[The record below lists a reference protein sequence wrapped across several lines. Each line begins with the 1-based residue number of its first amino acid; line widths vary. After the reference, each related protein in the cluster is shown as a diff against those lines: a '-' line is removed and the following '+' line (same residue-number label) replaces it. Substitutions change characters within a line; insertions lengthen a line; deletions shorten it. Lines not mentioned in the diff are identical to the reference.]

1 MDDQTTTLPDPAQV
15 EEQPTQPEQPEQPT
29 VEQPTAS
36 QPAQPPSPAA
46 LLQQALNE
54 LGMLTLS
61 LAEQRQKLT
70 DAERVLRSIEAEVDG
85 RQVRIEID
93 EAKIAKLQGAAEALQ
108 ALVGGGQ

>member
-1 MDDQTTTLPDPAQV
+1 MEDQTTTLPEPEQV
-15 EEQPTQPEQPEQPT
+15 EEHPTQPEQPTLPAQPEQP
-29 VEQPTAS
+29 S
-36 QPAQPPSPAA
+36 AQPPSPAA

>member
-1 MDDQTTTLPDPAQV
+1 MDDQTTTLPEPAQV
-15 EEQPTQPEQPEQPT
+15 EEQPTQPEQPEPPTPEQPAQPT
-29 VEQPTAS
+29 
-36 QPAQPPSPAA
+36 AQPPSPAS

-93 EAKIAKLQGAAEALQ
+93 EAKIARLQGAAEALQ

>member
-1 MDDQTTTLPDPAQV
+1 MEDQTTTLPEPAQA
-15 EEQPTQPEQPEQPT
+15 EEQPTQPEQPTLPAQPEQP
-29 VEQPTAS
+29 S
-36 QPAQPPSPAA
+36 AQPPSPAA

>member
-1 MDDQTTTLPDPAQV
+1 MEDQTTTLPEPAQV
-15 EEQPTQPEQPEQPT
+15 EEQQTATEQPEQPT
-29 VEQPTAS
+29 QPT
-36 QPAQPPSPAA
+36 AQPPSPAA

>member
-1 MDDQTTTLPDPAQV
+1 MEDATTLPAADQAAQV
-15 EEQPTQPEQPEQPT
+15 EEQQTATEQPEQPT
-29 VEQPTAS
+29 QPT
-36 QPAQPPSPAA
+36 AQPPSPAA

-93 EAKIAKLQGAAEALQ
+93 EAKIARLQGAAEALQ